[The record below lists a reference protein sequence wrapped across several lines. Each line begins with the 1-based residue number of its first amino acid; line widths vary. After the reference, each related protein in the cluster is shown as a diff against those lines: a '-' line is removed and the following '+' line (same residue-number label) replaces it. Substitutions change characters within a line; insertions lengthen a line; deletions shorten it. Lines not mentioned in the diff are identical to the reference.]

1 MMRRGKFRALHTAA
15 WLAAALVIGAG
26 VVLVRA
32 GSSRYVSRPAPRSPY
47 AVAGYLLR
55 PPAFAERPRI
65 GPQRSA
71 DHGAAIYQVK
81 CSLCHGADLKGVAP
95 GFPSL
100 LGVTKRLSDAEITSQ
115 IRNGKGRML
124 AFPDLS
130 DDDLHSLLLFL
141 KAPPNPA
148 RPSSSKKPGA

>member
-1 MMRRGKFRALHTAA
+1 MMRRDGLKGIPAMASIVVALTIGLGARLFCA
-15 WLAAALVIGAG
+15 SSFMQAPRPALYSPYVGAG
-26 VVLVRA
+26 N
-32 GSSRYVSRPAPRSPY
+32 
-47 AVAGYLLR
+47 LLR
-55 PPAFAERPRI
+55 PVAFAETP
-65 GPQRSA
+65 GVDPQVSA
-71 DHGAAIYQVK
+71 RHGAEIYQAR

-100 LGVTKRLSDAEITSQ
+100 LGVTNRLSDAQIFMQ

-141 KAPPNPA
+141 KAPPNPSQPA
-148 RPSSSKKPGA
+148 SSEKPGA